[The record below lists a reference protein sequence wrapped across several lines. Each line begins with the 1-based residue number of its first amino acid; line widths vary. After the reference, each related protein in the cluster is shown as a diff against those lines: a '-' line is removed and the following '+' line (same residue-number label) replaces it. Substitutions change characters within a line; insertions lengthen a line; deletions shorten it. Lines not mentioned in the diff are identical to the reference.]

1 MKLAGAVVAK
11 PDENVRRI
19 GPKEGSHLCGHP
31 DRIVHPES
39 LQSLNVKGAVVVI
52 TGRTFLPVDTLPLAK
67 RLPSHDAP
75 PYFLAPH
82 RAKYRAVN
90 KSAGVSYLYVS

>member
-1 MKLAGAVVAK
+1 MAK

-19 GPKEGSHLCGHP
+19 GPKEGTHLGGYP
-31 DRIVHPES
+31 DGIVHPKP
-39 LQSLNVKGAVVVI
+39 LQSLNVKCAVVVI
-52 TGRTFLPVDTLPLAK
+52 TSRTFFPVDTLPLAK
-67 RLPSHDAP
+67 RLPSHNES

-90 KSAGVSYLYVS
+90 KGVGVNY